1 MKKYLN
7 LIKLIYYTSM
17 SRCYYELEQ
26 YNISMEY
33 LYKGQEIEPRNSE
46 LWILRLRIA
55 IKLECYLLC
64 SILVEE
70 IERIYRN
77 DNLRVIKES
86 KSFEN
91 EINQIKFDENRMKDI
106 RENILNNNSRSE
118 NELNNYNNTLF
129 YAKRY
134 YNEGVL
140 LCDV

>member
-1 MKKYLN
+1 
-7 LIKLIYYTSM
+7 M